1 MSAVEG
7 EPKKPHPTRAEVL
20 VREEHQIVQAAGQ
33 IGVWTLLSRVT
44 GLIRDMLIA
53 GLFGAGAVTDAFFV
67 AFRIPNLLRRLV
79 GEGTSNAALIPV
91 VTEYMLHH
99 SRTETQDMLRA
110 LLGVTSGVLLVLT
123 GIGIVCAAPL
133 VRIFAPGF
141 GPHLLALTVALTE
154 ITFVYLFCV
163 GLLAL
168 ATGVLH
174 TQRHFSAPAFAPVL
188 LNIAIIGCALGLS
201 RFLIQPVF
209 SLAYGVVLGGVLQV
223 AWQMPILGR
232 LGLLLR
238 PRWQPHHP
246 AIVQV
251 GTLLVPVVFG
261 AAVYQL
267 GLVVNT
273 VLASLLGTGSVSALW
288 YASRLFE
295 FPQGII
301 VAALASATLPSLAT
315 RAQQRDLVGV
325 AESLGFALR
334 VTNIVVVPTTLGLFV
349 LAVPI
354 TASLFFRGAFGADQ
368 VIHTASI
375 LQAFVVGLWPIAV
388 SRLLVSCL
396 YALGDTHTPV
406 RIAGLALVA
415 HVCFS
420 LVLVGSLGVP
430 DDASGLAYLFARLSA
445 SVALCDY
452 GLVGLGLASSLGT
465 ILNMLLLA
473 FVGPR
478 RLPQFPW
485 SSWLA
490 SLAWSLLS
498 SAVMIGPV
506 WLLARQ
512 IQWLDPDLS
521 VLGRLAMLL
530 AAIGIGVASFSVL
543 IWWGRKSD
551 MKALTGLLSKRLL
564 GRLPQLF

>member
-1 MSAVEG
+1 M
-7 EPKKPHPTRAEVL
+7 
-20 VREEHQIVQAAGQ
+20 REERKIVRAAGQ

-79 GEGTSNAALIPV
+79 GEGATNAAIIPV
-91 VTEYMLHH
+91 VTEYVIHH
-99 SRTETQDMLRA
+99 SWAETRDMLRA
-110 LLGVTSGVLLVLT
+110 VLGVTSGVLLVLT
-123 GIGIVCAAPL
+123 GVGIVCAAPL
-133 VRIFAPGF
+133 VRAFAPGF
-141 GPHLLALTVALTE
+141 GPHTLALTVALTE
-154 ITFVYLFCV
+154 VVFVYLFCV

-174 TQRHFSAPAFAPVL
+174 AQRHFSAPAFAPVL

-201 RFLIQPVF
+201 RVLPQPIF

-223 AWQMPILGR
+223 AWQIPALGR

-238 PRWQPHHP
+238 PRWHPRHP
-246 AIVQV
+246 AIVRV

-273 VLASLLGTGSVSALW
+273 VLASLLSVGGVSALW

-301 VAALASATLPSLAT
+301 VTALASAALPSLAT
-315 RAQQRDLVGV
+315 QAQQRDLVGV
-325 AESLGFALR
+325 AESLGLVLR
-334 VTNIVVVPTTLGLFV
+334 ITNIVVVPTTLGLLV

-354 TASLFFRGAFGADQ
+354 TTSLFFQGAFGADQ
-368 VIHTASI
+368 VMHTAGV
-375 LQAFVVGLWPIAV
+375 LQAFAVGLWPIAV

-396 YALGDTHTPV
+396 YALGDTRTPV
-406 RIAGLALVA
+406 RTAGLALVV

-420 LVLVGSLGVP
+420 LVLMGSLSVP
-430 DDASGLAYLFARLSA
+430 PDASGLARFFARLSA

-452 GLVGLGLASSLGT
+452 GLVGLGLASSLGMT
-465 ILNMLLLA
+465 LNMLLLA
-473 FVGPR
+473 VVVSR

-485 SSWLA
+485 STWSA
-490 SLAWSLLS
+490 SLAWSILS
-498 SAVMIGPV
+498 SAVMAGPV
-506 WLLARQ
+506 WLLAKQ
-512 IQWLDPDLS
+512 IQWLDPGLS
-521 VLGRLAMLL
+521 VFGRLAVLL
-530 AAIGIGVASFSVL
+530 AAIGVGVASFGLL

-551 MKALTGLLSKRLL
+551 LKALTALLPERLL